1 MDSTGVVVAART
13 ANGSK
18 RNKGSLP
25 GWLADGMA
33 SQPRIRED
41 WRGPGQV
48 AEGRVVPS
56 KPGNAGGGKAPWF
69 GSSDE
74 RGKSPRD

>member
-1 MDSTGVVVAART
+1 MDPTGVVVAART
-13 ANGSK
+13 VNGSK

-25 GWLADGMA
+25 GWLTGGTA

-41 WRGPGQV
+41 QRGPGQV
-48 AEGRVVPS
+48 AEGRVVPP

-69 GSSDE
+69 GSNDE
-74 RGKSPRD
+74 RGKSLRD